1 MAACCSW
8 RELLE
13 RGVRA
18 DRSAVSMWPRA
29 VDSMGV
35 LREERFGPTL
45 PRAQEGGGGQPG
57 RGTGQNRAQNSQL
70 AGTYS
75 RIHGPD
81 WPRGGQSH
89 GQDLSFG
96 WRGCSCRGGEQKGT
110 PHVHGTTPRTMD
122 TPCPFVARATRQS
135 RTEHTAAQTADTSS
149 AQAADKQ
156 SAGCTQTERRHASN
170 GRRMHQDSHKQS
182 SQSTGRRQAEQQ
194 ARCHSRIPT
203 AHKQCAAGSGRT
215 GWQRPRRPGRSP
227 RTGRA
232 AGCGGSAGTAAPPP
246 TCSLKGNGHQTAG
259 GCQGAG

>member
-135 RTEHTAAQTADTSS
+135 HTAEPQHRPQTQAEHRPQPNRAQAAHRQSAGTLPTAAGCIRTHTNRAHR

-156 SAGCTQTERRHASN
+156 SNRHAAAAASQLHTSSAPPDQGGPGGSGLGGLA
-170 GRRMHQDSHKQS
+170 GRREPVEPQVAVGPPELLHLL
-182 SQSTGRRQAEQQ
+182 RR
-194 ARCHSRIPT
+194 
-203 AHKQCAAGSGRT
+203 
-215 GWQRPRRPGRSP
+215 
-227 RTGRA
+227 
-232 AGCGGSAGTAAPPP
+232 AP
-246 TCSLKGNGHQTAG
+246 
-259 GCQGAG
+259 

>member
-18 DRSAVSMWPRA
+18 DRSAVSLWPRA

-96 WRGCSCRGGEQKGT
+96 WRGCSCRGGERKGT

-135 RTEHTAAQTADTSS
+135 HTERAAAHTADMSRAQS
-149 AQAADKQ
+149 ADKQ

-170 GRRMHQDSHKQS
+170 SRIRTHTNRAHRAQAADKQSNRHAAAAASQLHTSSAPPDQGGPGGSGLGGLAGRREPVEPQVAVGPPELLHLL
-182 SQSTGRRQAEQQ
+182 RR
-194 ARCHSRIPT
+194 
-203 AHKQCAAGSGRT
+203 
-215 GWQRPRRPGRSP
+215 
-227 RTGRA
+227 
-232 AGCGGSAGTAAPPP
+232 AP
-246 TCSLKGNGHQTAG
+246 
-259 GCQGAG
+259 